1 MRPGSGTAEAA
12 MKLSKVIQSL
22 LLSLLA
28 LSGIGYA
35 MPPDP
40 TILNEAD
47 ESMMEEATTN
57 EKRAALSTVSVPLTL
72 GEWEALA
79 ILIEFPNESMIKTNK
94 DFQELLFGSISTGS
108 VREYYEE
115 ASYGKFHLTGETV
128 GIYGAGNS
136 ASYYA
141 NDKYG
146 FGGYPKNAARL
157 IEEAVDATIASGVD
171 CSRYDNNG
179 DGEVDAIFIV
189 HAGQGAEQSG
199 KSSHLWSHRG
209 RISSSGGKVRNCGGV
224 RVDSYIIGPELSG
237 SSSIAT
243 IGVLAHE
250 FGHILGL
257 PDLYDLDQTSLGVG
271 RWDIMSYGAWNNG
284 GKTPA
289 HFSAWSKAKLGWFE
303 PTLITEDRLGESIA
317 PLYAEP
323 AVYKIWAN
331 GVPSD
336 EYFLIENRQ
345 KVGFDTYLPGS
356 GLIALHVDEA
366 QSNNNNECISLGCDQ
381 RFLVSLVQADG
392 RYDLELKK
400 NYGDASDPFTNGGVP
415 LVAYNGVRSPVEIAN
430 ISMGTEM
437 IVADLRM
444 STAPLILS
452 VPPSEAAP
460 NQTYEYTPTTVSSG
474 SSVSWNLAKG
484 PSGMSVN
491 EATGGVSWAPDDS
504 QMGDHLIQLEGTSA
518 EGESTTQEWLLTVT
532 YGGMAPTTNDDSA
545 GGCSTAGVSLTA
557 GSHPSNSALLS
568 WIMIFLPGFA
578 ILILRRLRL
587 LRAYVKAAL
596 RVKR

>member
-1 MRPGSGTAEAA
+1 
-12 MKLSKVIQSL
+12 MKKLPKVIQNL
-22 LLSLLA
+22 LLSCLT

-40 TILNEAD
+40 TILNGAD
-47 ESMMEEATTN
+47 ESIEEATMN
-57 EKRAALSTVSVPLTL
+57 EKRAALSTVSAPLTL
-72 GEWEALA
+72 GEWKALA
-79 ILIEFPNESMIKTNK
+79 ILIEFSNESMIKTNK

-108 VREYYEE
+108 VREYYEQG
-115 ASYGKFHLTGETV
+115 SYGKFHLTGETI
-128 GIYGAGNS
+128 GIYKANNS

-141 NDKYG
+141 YDNYG

-157 IEEAVDATIASGVD
+157 VEEAVDAAIASGID

-209 RISSSGGKVRNCGGV
+209 RISSSGGKARNCSGV

-237 SSSIAT
+237 PSSIAT

-257 PDLYDLDQTSLGVG
+257 PDLYDLDQTSLGMG

-323 AVYKIWAN
+323 AAYKIWAN

-345 KVGFDTYLPGS
+345 KVGFDTYLPGA

-366 QSNNNNECISLGCDQ
+366 QSNNNNECISLGCDK
-381 RFLVSLVQADG
+381 RFLVALVQADG
-392 RYDLELKK
+392 RFDLELKK
-400 NYGDASDPFTNGGVP
+400 NYGDASDPSTNGNVP
-415 LVAYNGVRSPVEIAN
+415 LVAYNGVQSPVEVSN
-430 ISMGTEM
+430 ISVGAERV
-437 IVADLRM
+437 VADLRM

-460 NQTYEYTPTTVSSG
+460 NQVYEYTPTTASSG
-474 SSVSWNLAKG
+474 SSASWNLAKN
-484 PSGMSVN
+484 PPGMSVD
-491 EATGGVSWAPDDS
+491 ETTGRVSWVPDDG
-504 QMGDHLIQLEGTSA
+504 QMGDHVIRLEGTGA

-532 YGGMAPTTNDDSA
+532 YDGMAPTSNDDSA
-545 GGCSTAGVSLTA
+545 GGCSTAGI
-557 GSHPSNSALLS
+557 GSTSKGSGSDPLLN
-568 WIMIFLPGFA
+568 WVILLLPGFP
-578 ILILRRLRL
+578 ILIRRYARRVRGSYSKNLGSL
-587 LRAYVKAAL
+587 LGE
-596 RVKR
+596 